1 MSLAVVT
8 AEVAMRRALELARRG
23 LGFVEPNPPVGA
35 VVVADDGRVL
45 GEGWHERFGGPH
57 AEVMALAAAGE
68 AARGATLF
76 VTLEPC
82 CHFGKTPPCTRAVIA
97 AGIRRVVV
105 ATVDPAAHANG
116 GGIAELRAIGI
127 EVEVGLMADDARR
140 LVAPF
145 ARLTTTGLP
154 WIHAKWAMT
163 LDGKIAS
170 KTGSSRWITNEAS
183 RAVVHQL
190 RGRMDAIL
198 VGVGTILA
206 DDPLLM
212 ARPPGPRTPI
222 RIVLDST
229 ARTPLKSQLVRTAR
243 DVRTVVVATQHAPED
258 RCAALRAAGVEV
270 LVISEDSASHPDLQ
284 VRLSREFTAANY
296 NVKQLIRW
304 IVSSEAYALS
314 SQYGDRNAIDDPAA
328 GEIPLFSHMYLKSMQ
343 AEQMYDSLI
352 VASNAHQA
360 GKGGWSAQETQ
371 RRQWMQ
377 QFVVAFEN
385 DENDESTTF
394 NGTIPQ
400 ALMMMNSELMEKACS
415 VERALADASGLRPI

>member
-1 MSLAVVT
+1 MPSTTAT

-23 LGFVEPNPPVGA
+23 LGFVEPNPAVGA

-206 DDPLLM
+206 DDPLLT

-243 DVRTVVVATQHAPED
+243 DVRTVVVATRHAPED
-258 RCAALRAAGVEV
+258 RLAALRAAGVEV
-270 LVISEDSASHPDLQ
+270 LVISEDSASHPDL
-284 VRLSREFTAANY
+284 RLLLSELGSQRLTNILVEGGGQILGQCFDLGLIDEVHVFIAPKLIGGAAT
-296 NVKQLIRW
+296 QSPLAGQGL
-304 IVSSEAYALS
+304 SDMSEALRLDLTTVEILD
-314 SQYGDRNAIDDPAA
+314 GDI
-328 GEIPLFSHMYLKSMQ
+328 YLHGWTSRS
-343 AEQMYDSLI
+343 AE
-352 VASNAHQA
+352 
-360 GKGGWSAQETQ
+360 
-371 RRQWMQ
+371 
-377 QFVVAFEN
+377 
-385 DENDESTTF
+385 
-394 NGTIPQ
+394 
-400 ALMMMNSELMEKACS
+400 
-415 VERALADASGLRPI
+415 